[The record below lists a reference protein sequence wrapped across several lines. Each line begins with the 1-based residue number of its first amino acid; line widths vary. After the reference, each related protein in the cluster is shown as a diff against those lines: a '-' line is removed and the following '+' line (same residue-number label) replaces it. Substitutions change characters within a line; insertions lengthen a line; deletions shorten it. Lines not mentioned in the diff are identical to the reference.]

1 MTEDV
6 RKLLLE
12 ANIELEDAKASDSM
26 IYEQAL
32 LSSDK
37 FSLYIWRSLLESY
50 KDNNSYFKGKLQKRV
65 KVLPPEKLNITAE
78 DIIHKTREE
87 CDELKKS
94 TRRAISFNSRHDDN
108 IVFAFIGDRVTPILK
123 KYIIGSMEDD
133 GITITSTSSSIT
145 FSSSVEN
152 FEDII
157 RKVND
162 RQKIIEKK

>member
-1 MTEDV
+1 MTEEV

-12 ANIELEDAKASDSM
+12 ANIELEDAKASDSV

-37 FSLYIWRSLLESY
+37 FSLYIWRSLLENY
-50 KDNNSYFKGKLQKRV
+50 KDNSSYSKGKLQKRV
-65 KVLPPEKLNITAE
+65 KVLPPEKVNITAE

-94 TRRAISFNSRHDDN
+94 TRRAIRFNGRHDES
-108 IVFAFIGDRVTPILK
+108 VVYAFLDKPIPILR
-123 KYIIGSMEDD
+123 KYVVGSMEDD

>member
-1 MTEDV
+1 MTEEV
-6 RKLLLE
+6 RRLLLE

-65 KVLPPEKLNITAE
+65 KVLPPEKVNITAE

-133 GITITSTSSSIT
+133 GITVTSTSSSIT

-152 FEDII
+152 FEGII
-157 RKVND
+157 RKVNEK
-162 RQKIIEKK
+162 QKIIEKK

>member
-1 MTEDV
+1 MTEEV

-12 ANIELEDAKASDSM
+12 ANKDLEEAKESDGI
-26 IYEQAL
+26 IYSDAL

-50 KDNNSYFKGKLQKRV
+50 RDNSSYFKGKLQKRV
-65 KVLPPEKLNITAE
+65 KVLSPEKVDITAE

-94 TRRAISFNSRHDDN
+94 TRRAISFNSRHDDD
-108 IVFAFIGDRVTPILK
+108 IVFAFVGDKAIPILK
-123 KYIIGSMEDD
+123 KYVNGTMQDD
-133 GITITSTSSSIT
+133 GITVTSTSSSIT

-152 FEDII
+152 FEEII
-157 RKVND
+157 RKVNEK
-162 RQKIIEKK
+162 QKIIEKK

>member
-1 MTEDV
+1 MTEEV
-6 RKLLLE
+6 RRLLLE
-12 ANIELEDAKASDSM
+12 ANIELEDAKASDSV

-37 FSLYIWRSLLESY
+37 FSLYIWRSLLENY
-50 KDNNSYFKGKLQKRV
+50 KDNSSYFKEKLQKRV
-65 KVLPPEKLNITAE
+65 KVLPPEKVNITAE

-108 IVFAFIGDRVTPILK
+108 IVFAFIGDKAIPILK
-123 KYIIGSMEDD
+123 KYVNGTMEDD
-133 GITITSTSSSIT
+133 GITVTSTSTSIT

-152 FEDII
+152 FEGII
-157 RKVND
+157 RKVNEK
-162 RQKIIEKK
+162 QKIIEKK

>member
-1 MTEDV
+1 MTEEV
-6 RKLLLE
+6 RRLLLE

-50 KDNNSYFKGKLQKRV
+50 RDNNSYFKGKLQKRV
-65 KVLPPEKLNITAE
+65 KVLPPEKVNITAE

-94 TRRAISFNSRHDDN
+94 TRRAISFNSRHDDD
-108 IVFAFIGDRVTPILK
+108 IVFAFVGDSVTPILK

-133 GITITSTSSSIT
+133 GITVTSTSSSIT

-152 FEDII
+152 FEGII
-157 RKVND
+157 RKVNEK
-162 RQKIIEKK
+162 QKIIEKK